1 MNMIR
6 PLEDIRATG
15 ALYDSEQRPSY
26 LTPGQLLFSITPA
39 NVVTI
44 LGSCVAVALWDDASG
59 FGGMNHFLLP
69 NWQGGA
75 QTTKYGDVA
84 NALLLARFE
93 REGIAARRLQA
104 KVFGGACMIEALRS
118 RGQDLGAQN
127 VDVAR
132 EFLRSRRI
140 PIVEEDVHG
149 SRGLRLSFR
158 TDDGSTSVRHLKGA
172 GDAMER

>member
-1 MNMIR
+1 MSAFA
-6 PLEDIRATG
+6 DIGATSPRR
-15 ALYDSEQRPSY
+15 DSESRHSY

-39 NVVTI
+39 TAVTI
-44 LGSCVAVALWDDASG
+44 LGSCVAVALWDDVSG
-59 FGGMNHFLLP
+59 YGGMNHYLLP
-69 NWQGGA
+69 HWQGGA

-104 KVFGGACMIEALRS
+104 KVFGGGCVIDAFRS
-118 RGQDLGAQN
+118 RGHDLGEQN

-149 SRGLRLSFR
+149 SRGMRLSFR